1 METPSA
7 RRGRVPRVLA
17 LPLLLTLVSI
27 ATAATIHRLP
37 PRSLPRNTG
46 IATRRYIIEFQAS
59 PALLDAPGDTV
70 SPSAALAQ
78 HASFTSFLAQSG
90 LDEGVAVQRTFVHV
104 FNGAAVEVASDE
116 MVEALA
122 VAPNVKAV
130 FPVVTYRLDP
140 QEMAV
145 ARKGAS
151 PQLVYANNLT
161 RVAQV
166 HTDLGVTGKGVKV
179 GVVDTGI
186 DYLHPAFWVPG
197 KQCTQW
203 KGDGCRVVD
212 GKDFVGDAYNAND
225 PASRP
230 APSASPMDCNSHG
243 THVAGIIGGKDSLIT
258 GVAPDV
264 TFYAARIF
272 GCSGTTATD
281 IILDAIEH
289 AYLAGCNVI
298 NLSIGQGST
307 FASYPDA
314 RAIDKLAVH
323 GLLAAASQGNA
334 GKLGMFQAQSPAAAR
349 NALAVASID
358 NTFVNLP
365 SMLVNGVE
373 GIDPIPY
380 ILDTGVK
387 TPWPKTVPL
396 AIKLS
401 PLASADACTTL
412 LPNALKN
419 TVALLR
425 RGPCTFLA
433 QATTALAAGAKG
445 VLFYNDQFGP
455 ILEVNLGVPE
465 FSAPVAYLTG
475 YHGMILAQALASSPT
490 ATITIT
496 DTLVP
501 VMNPTG
507 GQLSDFSGWGPG
519 AQLELKPD
527 LSAPGGFILS
537 SVPLRMGAYTYMSG
551 TSMASPM
558 LAGAMA
564 LYVERHGRRKTKFD
578 AVRTA
583 FLNTAIP
590 IAIPGSA
597 SPWPVYKQG
606 AGLVDV
612 LAALTTTVSITPAKI
627 ELGASRAPGDVKRA
641 RLTVTNTGRAPVMYT
656 VQHVQAPSVL
666 GEGGVTQD
674 ALQYSD
680 QGARVLFSTT
690 SIRIPAGGSASLALT
705 VDAYAA
711 SFPVV
716 GGHWML
722 SGHVVLSSTTAPTLR
737 VPYILMRGA
746 YETYPQLPPH
756 SAFGAPL
763 ISTAALAK
771 WDLTGAMPNDV
782 PVWTNGTTAAFSLRG
797 DDKPVLLADCA
808 LVTRAAVVALIDA
821 RSGVKLGYLP
831 HAVEFLAT
839 GPWIMPEPGAVTG
852 KPGYG
857 WDGTYVSTVKAA
869 LGRGKGGKVKTVP
882 DGEYV
887 WQLELTRP
895 SSARDDG
902 DEFMELFRPVWK
914 SPVIVVKRAGANST
928 RTATSAGSTSL
939 SDLTSTRRATP
950 PASSTTALGSLTA
963 TGTRTVSDQ
972 IKTASSDTAT
982 GTISATTTDSATATT
997 TQSPGTTVIPCPPCP
1012 GGTKTVIIV
1021 QPTAT
1026 VTTTVYPCPVCPGGT
1041 KTVII
1046 VPPTATVTQTVTPQ
1060 PTMTTVPCNVC
1071 PGGIKTVIIIPPVGT
1086 QTDVCTIEPTHTVV
1100 PCKDANTCPPSGST
1114 TQVIVQPTVPASP
1127 TTAGPAPTV
1136 TTEPCGKCPGG
1147 VKTIIIV
1154 PPTGTQTA
1162 PATVTPT
1169 NTVVPCNECSGG
1181 VKTVI
1186 VIPPPAQPTTVTST
1200 VTVPESPI
1208 ETKPVP
1214 VATTPAPVPVA
1225 TQPAG
1230 DSYGELEVP
1239 Q

>member
-1 METPSA
+1 MAATSVC
-7 RRGRVPRVLA
+7 RGRVPRVLA
-17 LPLLLTLVSI
+17 LSLLLVFISI

-46 IATRRYIIEFQAS
+46 IAARRYIVEFQAS
-59 PALLDAPGDTV
+59 PALLDTPGDTV
-70 SPSAALAQ
+70 SPAAALAE
-78 HASFTSFLAQSG
+78 HASFTAFLAQSG
-90 LDEGVAVQRTFVHV
+90 LDEGVAVQRKFAHV
-104 FNGAAVEVASDE
+104 FNGAAIEVASDE
-116 MVEALA
+116 MVETLA
-122 VAPNVKAV
+122 AAPNVKAV
-130 FPVVTYRLDP
+130 FPVVTYQLDP
-140 QEMAV
+140 QEVV
-145 ARKGAS
+145 AGRKGAS
-151 PQLVYANNLT
+151 PQLVYANNMT

-166 HTDLGVTGKGVKV
+166 HADLGLTGKGVKV
-179 GVVDTGI
+179 GVIDTGI

-212 GKDFVGDAYNAND
+212 GKDFVGDAYDAND
-225 PASRP
+225 PLSRP
-230 APSASPMDCNSHG
+230 SPSASPMDCNSHG

-258 GVAPDV
+258 GVALDV

-272 GCSGTTATD
+272 GCSRTTATD

-289 AYLAGCNVI
+289 AYLAGCHVV

-314 RAIDKLAVH
+314 RAIDKLATH

-334 GKLGMFQAQSPAAAR
+334 GKLGVFQTQSPASAR
-349 NALAVASID
+349 NALAVGSVD

-365 SMLVNGVE
+365 SMLVNGVA
-373 GIDPIPY
+373 GVDPIPY

-387 TPWPKTVPL
+387 MPWPKTVPL

-401 PLASADACTTL
+401 PLASADACSTL
-412 LPNALKN
+412 PPDTFKGA
-419 TVALLR
+419 VALLR

-433 QATTALAAGAKG
+433 QAQTALAAGATG

-455 ILEVNLGVPE
+455 ILEVNLGVPD
-465 FSAPVAYLTG
+465 FPVPVAYLTG
-475 YHGMILAQALASSPT
+475 YHGMILAQTLASSPT

-496 DTLVP
+496 DTLIP
-501 VMNPTG
+501 VANPTG
-507 GQLSDFSGWGPG
+507 GQLSEFSGWGPG

-551 TSMASPM
+551 TSMAAPM

-564 LYVERHGRRKTKFD
+564 LYVEQHGRRKATFD
-578 AVRTA
+578 TVRTA
-583 FLNTAIP
+583 FLNTAVP
-590 IAIPGSA
+590 VTMPGSA
-597 SPWPVYKQG
+597 APWPIYKQG
-606 AGLVDV
+606 AGIVDV
-612 LAALTTTVSITPAKI
+612 MAALTTSVSISPAKL
-627 ELGASRAPGDVKRA
+627 ELGASVAPGDVKRA
-641 RLTVTNTGRAPVMYT
+641 RLRVTNMGRAAVTYEL
-656 VQHVQAPSVL
+656 QHVQAPSVH
-666 GEGGVTQD
+666 GDGGVVQD

-680 QGARVLFSTT
+680 AGARVTLSPTS
-690 SIRIPAGGSASLALT
+690 SIRIPAGGSTTVALT
-705 VDAYAA
+705 IDAYAA
-711 SFPVV
+711 QFPA

-722 SGHVVLSSTTAPTLR
+722 SGHIVLSPTSTTSPTLR
-737 VPYILMRGA
+737 VPYIIMRGA
-746 YETYPQLPPH
+746 YETYPQLAPR
-756 SAFGAPL
+756 STLGTPL
-763 ISTAALAK
+763 ISTATLAE
-771 WDLTGAMPNDV
+771 WDFTGRIPNGV
-782 PVWTNGTTAAFSLRG
+782 PVWTNSTTKAFSLHG
-797 DDKPVLLADCA
+797 DDKPVLLAECA
-808 LVTRAAVVALIDA
+808 LVTRAAVVALLDA
-821 RSGVKLGYLP
+821 RSGNKIGYLP
-831 HAVEFLAT
+831 HAVEFLAN
-839 GPWIMPEPGAVTG
+839 GPWIMPESGAVDPATG
-852 KPGYG
+852 KTEYG
-857 WDGTYVSTVKAA
+857 WDGTYVGTVKAA
-869 LGRGKGGKVKTVP
+869 LGRGKGGKVKAVP
-882 DGEYV
+882 DGEYA

-895 SSARDDG
+895 SSTRNGG
-902 DEFMELFRPVWK
+902 DFVDLFRPVWK
-914 SPVIVVKRAGANST
+914 SPVIVVQRAGASST
-928 RTATSAGSTSL
+928 TTTMRASSTSL
-939 SDLTSTRRATP
+939 SGSATTRGATQPTS
-950 PASSTTALGSLTA
+950 SSTATSSFTSLTTSIA
-963 TGTRTVSDQ
+963 TVPDQTKPTGTGS
-972 IKTASSDTAT
+972 ASAT
-982 GTISATTTDSATATT
+982 TMGTGSATTTGTAITMT

-1021 QPTAT
+1021 QPTTT

-1046 VPPTATVTQTVTPQ
+1046 VPRTQTVTQTVTPQ

-1114 TQVIVQPTVPASP
+1114 TQVIVQTTVPASP

-1169 NTVVPCNECSGG
+1169 NTVVPCNECNGG

-1186 VIPPPAQPTTVTST
+1186 VIPPPAQPTVTST
-1200 VTVPESPI
+1200 VTVPESPA
-1208 ETKPVP
+1208 ETTLI
-1214 VATTPAPVPVA
+1214 TTP
-1225 TQPAG
+1225 PAG

-1239 Q
+1239 R